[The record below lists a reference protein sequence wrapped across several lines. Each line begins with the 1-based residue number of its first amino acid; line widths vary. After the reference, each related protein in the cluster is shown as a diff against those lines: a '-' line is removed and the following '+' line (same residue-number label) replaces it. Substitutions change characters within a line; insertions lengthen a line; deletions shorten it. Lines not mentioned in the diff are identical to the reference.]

1 MEDAG
6 VSLSTERRLPSKNP
20 MKQVSQDKSDLPLTS
35 EEALQKAQAEGLTL
49 RKTDNNSGFANV
61 YVISHLG
68 RLPVRPY
75 QAKMYHNG
83 KTWTL
88 GSFATAEEAALCVAR
103 SPMGQEAAERAVAA
117 ALPSLTRE
125 EVLQQAQAER
135 LTLVVAENT
144 TGYFGVYHRPGKP
157 NPIRRR
163 CGAVA
168 TDLAPRRAKRQPSAS
183 CGQATRS
190 FLLRAR
196 CPPSTPSSFF
206 ASARPSTRR
215 RASRC

>member
-103 SPMGQEAAERAVAA
+103 SPMG
-117 ALPSLTRE
+117 
-125 EVLQQAQAER
+125 
-135 LTLVVAENT
+135 
-144 TGYFGVYHRPGKP
+144 
-157 NPIRRR
+157 
-163 CGAVA
+163 
-168 TDLAPRRAKRQPSAS
+168 
-183 CGQATRS
+183 
-190 FLLRAR
+190 
-196 CPPSTPSSFF
+196 
-206 ASARPSTRR
+206 
-215 RASRC
+215 